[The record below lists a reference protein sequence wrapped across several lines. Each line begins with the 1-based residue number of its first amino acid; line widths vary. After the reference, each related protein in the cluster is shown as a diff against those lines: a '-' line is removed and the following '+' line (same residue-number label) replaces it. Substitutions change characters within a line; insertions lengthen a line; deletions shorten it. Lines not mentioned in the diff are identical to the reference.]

1 MPRSSLPIPLLLL
14 AALALVGC
22 REPAATGG
30 GQPAATAPQP
40 GGLPDRDS
48 ALAHRLVEQQGAL
61 LLDVRTK
68 EEFDAGHI
76 EGARHL
82 PFDEVPAR
90 MDEIRGWVDGKTDH
104 PVVVYCRTGRRSGI
118 AKTSM
123 VEAGFSQVT
132 NLGGMNA
139 W

>member
-1 MPRSSLPIPLLLL
+1 MSAPRSSLPIPLLLL

-22 REPAATGG
+22 REPASTDD
-30 GQPAATAPQP
+30 GQPAATAPQ

-90 MDEIRGWVDGKTDH
+90 MDEIRGWVDGNTD
-104 PVVVYCRTGRRSGI
+104 
-118 AKTSM
+118 
-123 VEAGFSQVT
+123 Q
-132 NLGGMNA
+132 
-139 W
+139 